1 MEETEVVMADLLQIG
16 TSGINAFQRMLATTG
31 NNISNINTEG
41 YTRQRNIAV
50 SDQFNAGVSGI
61 VDRRVLDQF
70 AQSEMR
76 RDTSINAYAQA
87 LSFELQRT
95 DAMMSDKANNLGTA
109 FDSTYQSVH
118 TANDDPTS
126 LDTRQLMLGELK
138 SLISTYNM
146 LAKNYSEQE
155 KTVNKEIGTEVS
167 EINALIKNVGELN
180 KEVMQANNL
189 PGGASGALLDHRDE
203 AIRLLAEKVD
213 INVIDGKSG
222 AVQVMLRNGDPLVT
236 GIEYSQFQVVNGNP
250 DGRKSD
256 LEYSIAGVSA
266 GINGTKAGG
275 KLAALFDFRDQEIGK
290 VRNSMGQLAI
300 AITDAFNTQNR
311 LGMDLD
317 GNIGGDIFQLPT
329 TTSHNYASNSD
340 TSKGITSSFLPGLG
354 SAVTAADYEVR
365 MTGANSFEVYAL
377 ENGQRS
383 LIPAGDIVGALPGS
397 IEIPSHGLKFDFDPP
412 PYVAGDKFLVQPTRD
427 AADLIDISMVRPEE
441 LALASPIRVDA
452 SASNTSK
459 AHIELE
465 GVTATDTYAFN
476 ATTGLTAAAPQQV
489 LINTS
494 GGNIVYEIYDG
505 NSPANLLGSV
515 TSPPGTGENLLANA
529 VPAITDPGYEI
540 SLTGNPLHGETFS
553 IGFNDNGFADNSNG
567 LKMADLQNQ
576 SLMRKNVVAS
586 GDNLMTLHEGF
597 SRMQSSIGERT
608 GNAIVA
614 AQASV
619 AKLDQSTNWHESVSG
634 VNLDEEASNLL
645 KFQQSYSAAAQIVSA
660 ARATFDTLLNA
671 AR

>member
-1 MEETEVVMADLLQIG
+1 MADLLQIG

-50 SDQFNAGVSGI
+50 SEQFNAGVARV

-70 AQSEMR
+70 AQAEMR
-76 RDTSINAYAQA
+76 RDTSVNAYAQA
-87 LSFELQRT
+87 MSFELQRT
-95 DAMMSDKANNLGTA
+95 DAMMSDKANNLGSA
-109 FDSTYQSVH
+109 FDATFQSVH

-138 SLISTYNM
+138 ALVSTYNM
-146 LAKNYSEQE
+146 LAKNYSEQQ
-155 KTVNKEIGTEVS
+155 KTVNNEIGTEVS
-167 EINALIKNVGELN
+167 EINALVRNLGELN

-203 AIRLLAEKVD
+203 AVRLLAEKVD
-213 INVIDGKSG
+213 ITVIDGESG
-222 AVQVMLRNGDPLVT
+222 SVQVMLRNGDPLVT
-236 GIEYSQFQVVNGNP
+236 GIEYSQFSLVPGNP

-256 LEYSIAGVSA
+256 LQYSIAGVSV
-266 GINGTKAGG
+266 GINGTTAGG
-275 KLAALFDFRDQEIGK
+275 KLGALFDFRDDEISK
-290 VRNSMGQLAI
+290 VRNSMGQLAV

-317 GNIGGDIFQLPT
+317 GNIGGDIFKLPI
-329 TTSHNYASNSD
+329 TTSHNYANNSD
-340 TSKGITSSFLPGLG
+340 PAKGITSSFLAGFG
-354 SAVTAADYEVR
+354 SSVTAGDYEVI
-365 MTGANSFEVYAL
+365 MTGANTFEVYAL
-377 ENGQRS
+377 ENNQRTQ
-383 LIPAGDIVGALPGS
+383 IPASEITGTFPN
-397 IEIPSHGLKFDFDPP
+397 IEIESHGLKFDFDPP
-412 PYVAGDKFLVQPTRD
+412 PYVAGDKFLIQPTLD

-452 SASNTSK
+452 SATNTSK
-459 AHIELE
+459 AKIELE
-465 GVTATDTYAFN
+465 GITATDTYAFDTV
-476 ATTGLTAAAPQQV
+476 AGTGLLPAAPQQV
-489 LINTS
+489 VINTS
-494 GGNIVYEIYDG
+494 SGNTVYEIYDG
-505 NSPANLLGSV
+505 NSPPNLLGSV

-529 VPAITDPGYEI
+529 TPAIADPGYEI
-540 SLTGNPLHGETFS
+540 SVAGVPLHGETFS
-553 IGFNDNGFADNSNG
+553 IAFNNNGFADNSNG

-576 SLMRKNVVAS
+576 SLMRKNVIAT
-586 GDNLMTLHEGF
+586 GDNLMTFHEGF

-614 AQASV
+614 AQASQ

-660 ARATFDTLLNA
+660 ARSTFDTLLNSV
-671 AR
+671 R

>member
-1 MEETEVVMADLLQIG
+1 MADLLQIG

-50 SDQFNAGVSGI
+50 SEQFNAGVARV

-70 AQSEMR
+70 AQAEMR
-76 RDTSINAYAQA
+76 RDSSVNAYAQA
-87 LSFELQRT
+87 MSFELQRT

-109 FDSTYQSVH
+109 FDSTFQAVH
-118 TANDDPTS
+118 TANDDATS

-138 SLISTYNM
+138 SLVSTYNM
-146 LAKNYSEQE
+146 LAKNYSEQQ
-155 KTVNKEIGTEVS
+155 KTVNNEIGTEVS
-167 EINALIKNVGELN
+167 EINALIRNLGELN

-203 AIRLLAEKVD
+203 AVRLLAEKVD
-213 INVIDGKSG
+213 ITVIDGKSG
-222 AVQVMLRNGDPLVT
+222 SVQVMLRNGDPLVT
-236 GIEYSQFQVVNGNP
+236 GIEYSQFSVVPGNP

-256 LEYSIAGVSA
+256 LQYNIAGVSV
-266 GINGTKAGG
+266 GINGTTTGG
-275 KLAALFDFRDQEIGK
+275 KLGALFDFRDDNIAQ

-317 GNIGGDIFQLPT
+317 GNIGGDIFKLPT
-329 TTSHNYASNSD
+329 TTSHNYVNNSD
-340 TSKGITSSFLPGLG
+340 PAKGITSSFMPGLG
-354 SAVTAADYEVR
+354 SSVTAADYEVI
-365 MTGANSFEVYAL
+365 MTGANTFEVYAL
-377 ENGQRS
+377 ENGQRTQ
-383 LIPAGDIVGALPGS
+383 IPAAEISGTFPN

-412 PYVAGDKFLVQPTRD
+412 PYVAGDKFLVQPTLD
-427 AADLIDISMVRPEE
+427 AADLVDISMVRPEE

-452 SASNTSK
+452 NSTNTSK
-459 AHIELE
+459 AKIALE
-465 GVTATDTYAFN
+465 GVTATDTYAFG

-489 LINTS
+489 IINTS
-494 GGNIVYEIYDG
+494 GGNTVYEIYDG
-505 NSPANLLGSV
+505 NAPPNLLGSV
-515 TSPPGTGENLLANA
+515 ASPPGTGENLLANA

-540 SLTGNPLHGETFS
+540 SLTGVPLHGESFS
-553 IGFNDNGFADNSNG
+553 IAFNDNGFADNSNG
-567 LKMADLQNQ
+567 LIMADLQNQ
-576 SLMRKNVVAS
+576 SLMRKNVIAT
-586 GDNLMTLHEGF
+586 GDNLMTFHEGF
-597 SRMQSSIGERT
+597 SRMQSSVGERT

-614 AQASV
+614 AQAAQ
-619 AKLDQSTNWHESVSG
+619 AKLDQSTNWHQSVSG

-660 ARATFDTLLNA
+660 ARSTFDTLLNSV
-671 AR
+671 R

>member
-1 MEETEVVMADLLQIG
+1 MADLLQIG

-31 NNISNINTEG
+31 NNISNINTAG
-41 YTRQRNIAV
+41 YTRQRNIAI
-50 SDQFNAGVSGI
+50 SDQFNAGVAGV
-61 VDRRVLDQF
+61 VDRRVLDKF
-70 AQSEMR
+70 AQGEMR

-109 FDSTYQSVH
+109 FDSAFQSVH

-126 LDTRQLMLGELK
+126 LDTRQLMLGEMK

-146 LAKNYSEQE
+146 LAKNYAEQE
-155 KTVNKEIGTEVS
+155 KTVNNEIGTEIS
-167 EINALIKNVGELN
+167 EINALIKNLGELN

-213 INVIDGKSG
+213 ITVIDGKSG

-236 GIEYSQFQVVNGNP
+236 GIEYSQFKVVPGDP

-256 LEYSIAGVSA
+256 LQYTIAGVSV
-266 GINGTKAGG
+266 GVNGTAAGG

-300 AITDAFNTQNR
+300 AITDAFNAQNK

-317 GNIGGDIFQLPT
+317 GNIGGEIFELPSS
-329 TTSHNYASNSD
+329 TSHNYSSNSD
-340 TSKGITSSFLPGLG
+340 PSKGIISEFIPGLG
-354 SAVTAADYEVR
+354 SSVTAADYEVI
-365 MTGANSFEVYAL
+365 MTGPGVFEIYAL
-377 ENGQRS
+377 ENGQRNQ
-383 LIPAGDIVGALPGS
+383 IPATDMTVAFPDV
-397 IEIPSHGLKFDFDPP
+397 EIPSHGLKFTFDGLVGD
-412 PYVAGDKFLVQPTRD
+412 YAERDKFLIQPTRD

-452 SASNTSK
+452 NSTNTSK

-465 GVTATDTYAFN
+465 RVTATDTYAFN
-476 ATTGLTAAAPQQV
+476 TTAGTGLTLAAPQQV
-489 LINTS
+489 IINTS
-494 GGNIVYEIYDG
+494 SGSTVYEVYDG
-505 NSPANLLGSV
+505 NTPPNLLGTAS
-515 TSPPGTGENLLANA
+515 GNGENILAA
-529 VPAITDPGYEI
+529 AGIADPGYEI
-540 SLTGNPLHGETFS
+540 SLTGIPLHGETFS
-553 IGFNDNGFADNSNG
+553 IAFNDNGFADNSNG

-614 AQASV
+614 AQASM

-634 VNLDEEASNLL
+634 VNLDEEASNLI